1 MAVLPVLT
9 YPDRRL
15 KMVSGDAD
23 PLTRETRQ
31 IVEDLVETMNSSPG
45 CIGIAAPQVN
55 VHKRIVVVDVSRNPR
70 LNSKLGLTVI
80 VNPVI
85 IKQSGKSV
93 AKEGCLSLPELIA
106 TVRRAKKVEVEGFDR
121 EGKSIT
127 VQASGFDA
135 RALLHEIDHLDGIL
149 FLDRVSSLKSDVFRR
164 GRHIPESSSQSS

>member
-9 YPDRRL
+9 YPDKRL
-15 KMVSGDAD
+15 KLISKEVD
-23 PLTRETRQ
+23 PLSRETAQ
-31 IVEDLVETMNSSPG
+31 IIEDLVDTMNSSPG

-55 VHKRIVVVDVSRNPR
+55 IHKRIVVVDVSRNPR

-85 IKQSGKSV
+85 TKQSGKSV

-106 TVRRAKKVEVEGFDR
+106 TVRRSKKAIIEGFGVD
-121 EGKSIT
+121 GKPVVVES
-127 VQASGFDA
+127 AGFDA

-149 FLDRVSSLKSDVFRR
+149 FLDRVSSIKSDVFRR
-164 GRHIPESSSQSS
+164 GRHIKEASDD